1 MAKTFAQAPILSE
14 GEEKGDKKIK
24 ETASTREGL
33 TISSSARRG
42 PDDGS
47 GRDVVRTRLVMG
59 DRELVARAILIDC
72 E

>member
-14 GEEKGDKKIK
+14 GEEKGDKKK
-24 ETASTREGL
+24 RGDRVHPRGTDNLVVGA
-33 TISSSARRG
+33 ARRG

-59 DRELVARAILIDC
+59 VGRARDPDRL
-72 E
+72 

>member
-14 GEEKGDKKIK
+14 GEEKGDKKK

-59 DRELVARAILIDC
+59 DGELVARAIPIDC